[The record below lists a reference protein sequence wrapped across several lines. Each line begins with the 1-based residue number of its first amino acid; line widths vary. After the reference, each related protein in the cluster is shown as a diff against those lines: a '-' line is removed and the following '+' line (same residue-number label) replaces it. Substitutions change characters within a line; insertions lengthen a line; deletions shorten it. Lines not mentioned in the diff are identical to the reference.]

1 MRCSCSEQNLM
12 IRPWVLRVIV
22 GLALIGQA
30 CAKEPVR
37 TELAR
42 LQKKTGL
49 NLASLY
55 DSEIYSVDFANR
67 KKEDM
72 LPFLGKGGA
81 THGVISPSG
90 TEIAFDY
97 GHLGIIGID
106 GSGLRQYLGYVFPDR
121 ICWSQDRSKVAFDG
135 GGCCAH
141 NLWILDLNSGAT
153 EEAVTAPPKL
163 VEPFLTSQCW
173 SPDGKRFVYW
183 LSTPDG
189 EVRIYDTATKNSHK
203 LTAGTSPTWSPDG
216 KWIAFF
222 SDAGFFG
229 DAYFAIRPSGNEKK
243 KLVRTGEGYG
253 GLYWSPDSRF
263 AAYWSSLSISEIIYS
278 YGVKG
283 LLNFSSFRLRVMRL
297 DDDSEDW
304 VMENESMWDY
314 QWVTNTALSPR

>member
-183 LSTPDG
+183 LSSPDG

-203 LTAGTSPTWSPDG
+203 LTAGTVRRGLQMGIGSL
-216 KWIAFF
+216 F
-222 SDAGFFG
+222 SLMQGFSVTR
-229 DAYFAIRPSGNEKK
+229 I
-243 KLVRTGEGYG
+243 
-253 GLYWSPDSRF
+253 SRF
-263 AAYWSSLSISEIIYS
+263 DLPAMRKRSLSEPEKDMAVFI
-278 YGVKG
+278 G
-283 LLNFSSFRLRVMRL
+283 RPTHALRP
-297 DDDSEDW
+297 
-304 VMENESMWDY
+304 
-314 QWVTNTALSPR
+314 TGAA